1 MADQKPAQAASLIV
15 RIVGRI
21 EDVRRTNGREG
32 TTFVHLVKLPAPD
45 EFSSPATVAIR
56 GSERAGQHGDR
67 FDQLCQVG
75 GYGRTYQTTDEETGR
90 KVTVRTADNS
100 LTICG

>member
-1 MADQKPAQAASLIV
+1 MADQKPAHAAPHIV
-15 RIVGRI
+15 RIVGRV
-21 EDVRRTNGREG
+21 ENVRRTQGREG
-32 TTFVHLVKLPAPD
+32 AVFVHLVKLPAAD
-45 EFSSPATVAIR
+45 EFSSPATVVIR
-56 GSERAGQHGDR
+56 GTERAGQQGDK

-90 KVTVRTADNS
+90 KVSVQTADNT